1 MAKKTET
8 AVVAL
13 ATADATSNM
22 TALQRAAHDVVSG
35 SKLATKGRV
44 GMTFELAT
52 LILAEDGTTV
62 TFTYDK
68 ETFTRPL
75 LSYLLGEEEG
85 GKKNNK
91 RLFAFWAA
99 IRDNLLG
106 TDVADDGIV
115 RSAFVACLRSA
126 AGVAGLAED
135 GSSAVSL
142 TKDGAN
148 VVLRAG
154 HALALQDDAGKPTKA
169 GKAVFEEA
177 ARREKTRAEIKAEL
191 TGTDVAEPTEAEIW
205 AAAFEMPIVCDGST
219 LPGSDIPVPTNTD
232 ALAILREA
240 GVETGMAPARK
251 GRAARTPSGD
261 DADAA
266 FETALVLLSEQLS
279 AVAGTDESPVD
290 MDKHGAA
297 LLALRDLINT
307 LDI

>member
-1 MAKKTET
+1 MSKNTEA

-44 GMTFELAT
+44 AMTFELAS
-52 LILAEDGTTV
+52 LILAEEGTTV
-62 TFTYDK
+62 TFTHDK

-75 LSYLLGEEEG
+75 IAYLLGEEEG

-106 TDVADDGIV
+106 TDVADDSIV

-154 HALALQDDAGKPTKA
+154 HALTLQDDAGNATKA

-191 TGTDVAEPTEAEIW
+191 TSEDVPEPTEAEIW
-205 AAAFEMPIVCDGST
+205 AAAFEMPIVCDGTT
-219 LPGSDIPVPTNTD
+219 LPGSDVPVPTNTK
-232 ALAILREA
+232 ALDILRDA

-251 GRAARTPSGD
+251 GRAPRTPSGD
-261 DADAA
+261 GADAA
-266 FETALVLLSEQLS
+266 FETALTLLTEQLS
-279 AVAGTDESPVD
+279 AIAETTESPVD
-290 MDKHGAA
+290 LDKHGAA
-297 LLALRDLINT
+297 LLTLRDLINT
-307 LDI
+307 LEI